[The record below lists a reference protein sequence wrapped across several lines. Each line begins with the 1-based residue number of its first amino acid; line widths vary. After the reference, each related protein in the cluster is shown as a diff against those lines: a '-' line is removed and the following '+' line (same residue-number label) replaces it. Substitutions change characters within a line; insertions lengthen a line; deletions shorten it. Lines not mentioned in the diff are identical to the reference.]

1 MIAAQEKAASSFV
14 PASVGRLHAR
24 LTKLSPRTETRVILL
39 GCLLAALAY
48 TLPLILPGRTLSFK
62 YVHDLMIFFDGAHR
76 VLDGQLPNRDFH
88 TPLGL
93 LAYLL
98 PALGLWLGGLGGMM
112 PLATAAFVL
121 IFLPLLIHVCVSR
134 LPLAFAVLFALFTV
148 GLIVTPASIGE
159 TIPSFGMFYNR
170 WGYALLAVLFLLVLP
185 QRRGQRRP
193 WADAFVAAAVLLLTF
208 YLKISY
214 FAVAAGFT
222 ILLLLFQ
229 DSRKMAL
236 QALAIAVGGMALI
249 HLIWGGTA
257 TYIGDIGMAAQVTG
271 AVRASWLGIIRMTFE
286 NAGMIIPFLIVLGIA
301 IARGV
306 SVRTLF
312 LCAVMAAV
320 GLLLY
325 NQNFQGP
332 GMMTLVPTAIVA
344 ALALPLSDT
353 GSASDRFAPTALLLV
368 AILALPTAI
377 LAVQSIFMH
386 SYLAMRGGDPREY
399 VADIDGFLAQEVA
412 RPVPGDTGFEDAR
425 QIYRAGGADLNMLK
439 TLRSQPLRQV
449 LAQPEYFWT
458 LQDGARLLR
467 EDPRLSGKV
476 LALDMANPLN
486 AVTGRSAP
494 AGLDSWYHAAR
505 TFNERTYRAPEKVFK
520 DVDVV
525 MVPVAPVDPASHLLL
540 SRLYGSH
547 IQRNYDLAAS
557 SDYWRAYVRKGR

>member
-1 MIAAQEKAASSFV
+1 MSEVREKAASSFV
-14 PASVGRLHAR
+14 PASVGRLHSR
-24 LTKLSPRTETRVILL
+24 LANLNPRTESWVILL

-48 TLPLILPGRTLSFK
+48 TLPLVLPGRTLSFK

-112 PLATAAFVL
+112 PLATAAFLL
-121 IFLPLLIHVCVSR
+121 IFLPLLIHVCISR
-134 LPLAFAVLFALFTV
+134 LPLAYAVLFALFAAA
-148 GLIVTPASIGE
+148 LIVTPASIGE
-159 TIPSFGMFYNR
+159 TTPSFGMFYNR
-170 WGYALLAVLFLLVLP
+170 WGYALLALLFLLVLP
-185 QRRGQRRP
+185 QRRGQRRV
-193 WADAFVAAAVLLLTF
+193 WADALIGAAVLLLTF

-222 ILLLLFQ
+222 VLLLLFR
-229 DSRKMAL
+229 DSRKMAAL
-236 QALAIAVGGMALI
+236 ALAIAASGIVLV
-249 HLIWGGTA
+249 HLFWGGTA
-257 TYIGDIGMAAQVTG
+257 TYVSDIGMAAQVTG
-271 AVRASWLGIIRMTFE
+271 AVRASLLGIIRMTFE
-286 NAGMIIPFLIVLGIA
+286 NAGMIIPFLIALGLA
-301 IARGV
+301 VARGV

-312 LCAVMAAV
+312 LCAVMAGA

-332 GMMTLVPTAIVA
+332 GMMTLVPAAILA
-344 ALALPLSDT
+344 ALALPRSESGTDKDGL
-353 GSASDRFAPTALLLV
+353 ALTALLLV
-368 AILALPTAI
+368 AILTLPTAI
-377 LAVQSIFMH
+377 LAVQSVFMH

-399 VADIDGFLAQEVA
+399 VADIDGFLAQEVT
-412 RPVPGDTGFEDAR
+412 RPAPGDVGFEDAR
-425 QIYRAGGADLNMLK
+425 QIYRAGSADLNTLK
-439 TLRSQPLRQV
+439 ILRSQPLRQV

-458 LQDGARLLR
+458 LQDGAGLLR
-467 EDPRLSGKV
+467 GDPRLGGKV

-505 TFNERTYRAPEKVFK
+505 TFNEKTFRNPEQMFA

-547 IQRNYDLAAS
+547 IQRHYDLAAS
-557 SDYWRAYVRKGR
+557 SDYWRAYVRKGQ